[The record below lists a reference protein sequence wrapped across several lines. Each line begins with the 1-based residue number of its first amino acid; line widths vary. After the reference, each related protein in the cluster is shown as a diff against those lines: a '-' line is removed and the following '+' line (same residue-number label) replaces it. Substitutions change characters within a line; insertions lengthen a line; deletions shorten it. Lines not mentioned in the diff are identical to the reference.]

1 MSYMKSSVL
10 IMFLALV
17 TLSCDSNDISNDQ
30 TKEIDFFEISKGD
43 LGGNGLEGITQSN
56 WIISNNSDWQSLLI
70 KIDSVN
76 IISSGFEEI
85 DIDFDQFMVFAT
97 FLDVKSSIWYVEV
110 VSVLENSN
118 TISISIDE
126 IETGL
131 ETPSQPFHII
141 KIPAIDKSIIVQ

>member
-17 TLSCDSNDISNDQ
+17 ALSCDSNDISNDQ

-76 IISSGFEEI
+76 SISSGFEEI
-85 DIDFDQFMVFAT
+85 DIDFNQFMVFAT

-131 ETPSQPFHII
+131 ETFSQPFHII
-141 KIPAIDKSIIVQ
+141 KIPATDKSIIVK